1 MARDARQRLGVVGE
15 DLACEALRQRGY
27 GILCRRYRTR
37 LGEIDI
43 VAEDGATLV
52 FIEVKTRTGAGFGG
66 AAAAVGL
73 RKQRQVARMAADF
86 LARNQVGERPCRF
99 DVVAVDLT
107 PAGAQV
113 EIYTHAFQV
122 S

>member
-1 MARDARQRLGVVGE
+1 MARDARQTLGEAGE
-15 DLACEALRQRGY
+15 NLACEVLRQRGY

-37 LGEIDI
+37 QGEIDI

-52 FIEVKTRTGAGFGG
+52 FVEVKTRADSSFGG
-66 AAAAVGL
+66 AAAAVGP

-86 LARNQVGERPCRF
+86 LARNRVGDRPCRF
-99 DVVAVDLT
+99 DVVAVDLR
-107 PAGAQV
+107 PEGARV

-122 S
+122 T